1 MKRISL
7 TAVLLFVSFLLRAD
21 REIGVSVSSSA
32 FVVDGKLRE
41 YAYVGYDW
49 SAPFI
54 VFDRENTVTNGLFE
68 PVGKPYSDLRT

>member
-1 MKRISL
+1 MDGRCWIMKRISL

-54 VFDRENTVTNGLFE
+54 VLTEKIL
-68 PVGKPYSDLRT
+68 